1 MKNLLICLLLIG
13 FLFFTQKA
21 IQAQNPQQLFQ
32 KGMIQEEGEGNLTEA
47 IEIYNSM
54 VNDVNVDRELRAK
67 ALLHVG
73 ICYEK
78 LGNQNARKA
87 YQKLISEYSDQSDI
101 VAMGRRNLNGL
112 KKPDDI
118 PKKEGIIASQM
129 WSEAQDTHGV
139 SPNGRYLNYID
150 WENIS
155 INIKDLYN
163 GTTRVLSKAG
173 TWIKPNQFP
182 DKSIWS
188 PDGKKLAYYWFVGND
203 TELHIVNVD
212 GTSDKIIAKGKNQ
225 TTPWPVSW
233 TPDGKHILAITTEN
247 VTNKINYKMVQVS
260 VVNGS
265 IKVLKDFKNLSCG
278 GSIDISPDNKYIIY
292 DIQQNENSQQ
302 NDIHILSIDG
312 GIDKK
317 LVSDLGNDSAPFWAP
332 NGKEILFVS
341 DRYGTNDLWKLKIE
355 NGTPIGVSKIV
366 KSDLGSRN
374 RILGIT
380 KDNAIFYGTNNA
392 RNDVYIADMR
402 MGVNKDVKK
411 PFKISSHDTKRN
423 MNPVWSP
430 NGEFVAYSR
439 FKPLRDEILGHQQ
452 QFTIYETKSGTRK
465 NLDTDMFGNTVMY
478 NPQWTSNNEK
488 LLIQGMIK
496 SNYQGGL
503 FLFDVNTRKK
513 TAIKVSDNMNVHKI
527 NDSYRFYTLSNDDKS
542 IFYFSEDKKSILKY
556 TIKSKVETTIISGSE
571 TIHFFK
577 LSNDNT
583 KIAFGYWFENDNNLY
598 TVSTSGNE
606 KQKLLEFDCD
616 CADNL
621 VSWGKDD
628 KFIYFKD
635 GKFRNFEK
643 LMRISVHGG
652 DPEEMIVFSDIFEN
666 GTVTQVNINPDE
678 NSILVELEVG
688 KEEVWKLEGLF
699 ND

>member
-1 MKNLLICLLLIG
+1 MIG
-13 FLFFTQKA
+13 FMFFMQKPV
-21 IQAQNPQQLFQ
+21 QAQNAQQLFQ
-32 KGMIQEEGEGNLTEA
+32 KGLIQEEGEGNLTEA
-47 IEIYNSM
+47 IGIYNSI
-54 VNDVNVDRELRAK
+54 VNDVDVNRELRAK

-78 LGNQNARKA
+78 LGNQKARKS
-87 YQKLISEYSDQSDI
+87 YQKLISEYSDQEAIAAVGLEKLS
-101 VAMGRRNLNGL
+101 GL
-112 KKPDDI
+112 KKPAVI
-118 PKKEGIIASQM
+118 GKKEGLTASQM

-139 SPNGRYLNYID
+139 SPDGRYLNYID

-163 GTTRVLSKAG
+163 GTTRVLSKVG
-173 TWIKPNQFP
+173 TWVKPNQFP

-233 TPDGKHILAITTEN
+233 TPDGKYILAITAEN
-247 VTNKINYKMVQVS
+247 VANKINYKMVQVS

-278 GSIDISPDNKYIIY
+278 GSLDVSPDNKYIVY

-312 GIDKK
+312 SMDKK
-317 LVSDLGNDSAPFWAP
+317 IVGDIGNDSSPFWAP
-332 NGKEILFVS
+332 NGKEMLFVS

-355 NGTPIGVSKIV
+355 NGNTIGDAKII

-374 RILGIT
+374 RILGFT
-380 KDNAIFYGTNNA
+380 KEKAIFYSTNNS
-392 RNDVYIADMR
+392 RIDVYITNLKNGKYA
-402 MGVNKDVKK
+402 NS
-411 PFKISSHDTKRN
+411 PFKISELSTKRN
-423 MNPVWSP
+423 INPIWSH
-430 NGEFVAYSR
+430 NGQFVAYTR
-439 FKPLRDEILGHQQ
+439 HNPHRDEILGNKQQ
-452 QFTIYETKSGTRK
+452 ITIFDTKNNTRK
-465 NLDTDMFGNTVMY
+465 NMDMEMYGNTVMY
-478 NPQWTSNNEK
+478 NPQWTSNDDK
-488 LLIQGMIK
+488 LLIQGMIEN
-496 SNYQGGL
+496 NYQGGL
-503 FLFDVNTRKK
+503 FLFDINTGKK
-513 TAIKVSDNMNVHKI
+513 TAIKVSESMNVHKI
-527 NDSYRFYTLSNDDKS
+527 NDLYRFYAFSNDDKS

-556 TIKSKVETTIISGSE
+556 TIKSKLETTIVSGSK

-583 KIAFGYWFENDNNLY
+583 KIAFGYWFEDDKNLY
-598 TVSTSGNE
+598 TVSTSGDE
-606 KQKLLEFDCD
+606 KQQLMEFDCD
-616 CADNL
+616 CADNI

-635 GKFRNFEK
+635 GKFRNFKK
-643 LMRISVHGG
+643 LMRISVDGG
-652 DPEEMIVFSDIFEN
+652 DPEEVIVFKDVFKN
-666 GTVTQVNINPDE
+666 GIITRVNIHPDE
-678 NSILVELEVG
+678 NAILVELEVG

-699 ND
+699 NE

>member
-1 MKNLLICLLLIG
+1 MKNLLICFSMIG
-13 FLFFTQKA
+13 FLFFIQTTV
-21 IQAQNPQQLFQ
+21 QAQSSQQLFQ

-47 IEIYNSM
+47 IEIYNSI
-54 VNDVNVDRELRAK
+54 VNNADEDRELRAK

-101 VAMGRRNLNGL
+101 VAMGRENLRGL
-112 KKPDDI
+112 KKSDII
-118 PKKEGIIASQM
+118 PKNEGITASQM
-129 WSEAQDTHGV
+129 WSPAMDTHGV
-139 SPNGRYLNYID
+139 SPDGRYLNYID
-150 WENIS
+150 WDNIS
-155 INIKDLYN
+155 INIKDLHN
-163 GTTRVLSKAG
+163 GTTRVVSKVG

-188 PDGKKLAYYWFVGND
+188 PDGKKLAYYWFVGNG
-203 TELHIVNVD
+203 TELHIVNMD
-212 GTSDKIIAKGKNQ
+212 GTSDKILAKGENQ

-233 TPDGKHILAITTEN
+233 SPDGNYILAITSIN
-247 VTNKINYKMVQVS
+247 IKNKINYKMVQVS
-260 VVNGS
+260 VNNGS

-278 GSIDISPDNKYIIY
+278 GSIDISPDNKYIVY

-312 GIDKK
+312 TMDKK
-317 LVSDLGNDSAPFWAP
+317 LVGDLGNDSAPFWAP

-366 KSDLGSRN
+366 KADLGSRN

-380 KDNAIFYGTNNA
+380 KDKAIFYSTNNS
-392 RNDVYIADMR
+392 RFDISIANLKN
-402 MGVNKDVKK
+402 GKYANS
-411 PFKISSHDTKRN
+411 PLKISSLKTKRN
-423 MNPVWSP
+423 MNAVWSP
-430 NGEFVAYSR
+430 NGQFVAYSR
-439 FKPLRDEILGHQQ
+439 FNPFRDEILGHQQ
-452 QFTIYETKSGTRK
+452 QFTIYDTESGTRK
-465 NLDTDMFGNTVMY
+465 NLDTDMFGNTVMF
-478 NPQWTSNNEK
+478 NPQWTSDNEK

-496 SNYQGGL
+496 DDYQGGL
-503 FLFDVNTRKK
+503 FLFDINTNKK
-513 TAIKVSDNMNVHKI
+513 TAIKVSDNMTVGKI
-527 NDSYRFYTLSNDDKS
+527 DDSYRFYTLSNDDKS
-542 IFYFSEDKKSILKY
+542 VFYFSEDKKSILKY
-556 TIKSKVETTIISGSE
+556 TIKSKLETTIISGSK

-583 KIAFGYWFENDNNLY
+583 KIAFGYWFENDKNLY
-598 TVSTSGNE
+598 TVSTSGDA
-606 KQKLLEFDCD
+606 KQKLMEFDCD
-616 CADNL
+616 CADNV

-635 GKFRNFEK
+635 GKFRDFKK
-643 LMRISVHGG
+643 LMRISVDGG
-652 DPEEMIVFSDIFEN
+652 DPEEVIVFKDVFEN
-666 GTVTQVNINPDE
+666 GTITNVNIHPDE

-699 ND
+699 NK

>member
-1 MKNLLICLLLIG
+1 MKNLHIYLLMIG
-13 FLFFTQKA
+13 FMFFMQKPV
-21 IQAQNPQQLFQ
+21 QAQNAQQLFQ
-32 KGMIQEEGEGNLTEA
+32 KGLIQEEGEGNLTEA
-47 IEIYNSM
+47 IGIYNSI
-54 VNDVNVDRELRAK
+54 VNDVDVNRELRAK

-78 LGNQNARKA
+78 LGNQKARKS
-87 YQKLISEYSDQSDI
+87 YQKLISEYSDQEAIAAVGLEKLS
-101 VAMGRRNLNGL
+101 GL
-112 KKPDDI
+112 KKPAVI
-118 PKKEGIIASQM
+118 GKKEGLTASQM

-139 SPNGRYLNYID
+139 SPDGRYLNYID

-163 GTTRVLSKAG
+163 GTTRVLSKVG
-173 TWIKPNQFP
+173 TWVKPNQFP

-233 TPDGKHILAITTEN
+233 TPDGKYILAITAEN
-247 VTNKINYKMVQVS
+247 VANKINYKMVQVS

-278 GSIDISPDNKYIIY
+278 GSLDVSPDNKYIVY

-312 GIDKK
+312 SMDKK
-317 LVSDLGNDSAPFWAP
+317 IVGDIGNDSSPFWAP
-332 NGKEILFVS
+332 NGKEMLFVS

-355 NGTPIGVSKIV
+355 NGNTIGDAKII

-374 RILGIT
+374 RILGFT
-380 KDNAIFYGTNNA
+380 KEKAIFYSTNNS
-392 RNDVYIADMR
+392 RIDVYITNLKNGKYA
-402 MGVNKDVKK
+402 NS
-411 PFKISSHDTKRN
+411 PFKISELSTKRN
-423 MNPVWSP
+423 INPIWSH
-430 NGEFVAYSR
+430 NGQFVAYTR
-439 FKPLRDEILGHQQ
+439 HNPHRDEILGNKQQ
-452 QFTIYETKSGTRK
+452 ITIFDTKNNTRK
-465 NLDTDMFGNTVMY
+465 NMDMEMYGNTVMY
-478 NPQWTSNNEK
+478 NPQWTSNDDK
-488 LLIQGMIK
+488 LLIQGMIEN
-496 SNYQGGL
+496 NYQGGL
-503 FLFDVNTRKK
+503 FLFDINTGKK
-513 TAIKVSDNMNVHKI
+513 TAIKVSESMNVHKI
-527 NDSYRFYTLSNDDKS
+527 NDLYRFYAFSNDDKS

-556 TIKSKVETTIISGSE
+556 TIKSKLETTIVSGSK

-583 KIAFGYWFENDNNLY
+583 KIAFGYWFEDDKNLY
-598 TVSTSGNE
+598 TVSTSGDE
-606 KQKLLEFDCD
+606 KQQLMEFDCD
-616 CADNL
+616 CADNI

-635 GKFRNFEK
+635 GKFRNFKK
-643 LMRISVHGG
+643 LMRISVDGG
-652 DPEEMIVFSDIFEN
+652 DPEEVIVFKDVFKN
-666 GTVTQVNINPDE
+666 GIITRVNIHPDE
-678 NSILVELEVG
+678 NAILVELEVG

-699 ND
+699 NE

>member
-1 MKNLLICLLLIG
+1 MIG
-13 FLFFTQKA
+13 FMFFMQKPV
-21 IQAQNPQQLFQ
+21 QAQNAQQLFQ
-32 KGMIQEEGEGNLTEA
+32 KGLIQEEGEGNLTEA
-47 IEIYNSM
+47 IGIYNSI
-54 VNDVNVDRELRAK
+54 VNDVDVNRELRAK

-78 LGNQNARKA
+78 LGNQKARKS
-87 YQKLISEYSDQSDI
+87 YQKLISEYSDQEAIAAVGLEKLS
-101 VAMGRRNLNGL
+101 GL
-112 KKPDDI
+112 KKPAVI
-118 PKKEGIIASQM
+118 GKKEGLTASQM

-139 SPNGRYLNYID
+139 SPDGRYLNYID

-163 GTTRVLSKAG
+163 GTTRVLSKVG
-173 TWIKPNQFP
+173 TWVKPNQFP

-233 TPDGKHILAITTEN
+233 TPDGKYILAITAEN
-247 VTNKINYKMVQVS
+247 VANKINYKMVQVS

-278 GSIDISPDNKYIIY
+278 GSLDVSPDNKYIVY

-312 GIDKK
+312 SMDKK
-317 LVSDLGNDSAPFWAP
+317 IVGDIGNDSSPFWAP
-332 NGKEILFVS
+332 NGKEMLFVS

-355 NGTPIGVSKIV
+355 NGNTIGDAKII

-374 RILGIT
+374 RILGFT
-380 KDNAIFYGTNNA
+380 KEKAIFYSTNNS
-392 RNDVYIADMR
+392 RIDVYITNLKNGKYA
-402 MGVNKDVKK
+402 NS
-411 PFKISSHDTKRN
+411 PFKISELSTKRN
-423 MNPVWSP
+423 INPIWSH
-430 NGEFVAYSR
+430 NGQFVAYTR
-439 FKPLRDEILGHQQ
+439 HNPHRDEILGNKQQ
-452 QFTIYETKSGTRK
+452 ITIFDTKNNTRK
-465 NLDTDMFGNTVMY
+465 NMDMEMYGNTVMY
-478 NPQWTSNNEK
+478 NPQWTSNDDK
-488 LLIQGMIK
+488 LLIQGMIEN
-496 SNYQGGL
+496 NYQGGL
-503 FLFDVNTRKK
+503 FLFDINTGKK
-513 TAIKVSDNMNVHKI
+513 TAIKVSESMNVHKI
-527 NDSYRFYTLSNDDKS
+527 NDLYRFYAFSNDDKS

-556 TIKSKVETTIISGSE
+556 TIKSKLETTIVSGSK

-583 KIAFGYWFENDNNLY
+583 KIAFGYWFEDDKNLY
-598 TVSTSGNE
+598 TVSTSGDE
-606 KQKLLEFDCD
+606 KQQLMEFDCD
-616 CADNL
+616 CADNI

-635 GKFRNFEK
+635 GKFRNFKK
-643 LMRISVHGG
+643 LMRISVDGG
-652 DPEEMIVFSDIFEN
+652 DPEEVIVFKDIFEN
-666 GTVTQVNINPDE
+666 GMITQVNIHPDE
-678 NSILVELEVG
+678 NAVLVELEVG
-688 KEEVWKLEGLF
+688 KEEVWKLDGLF
-699 ND
+699 NE